1 MPIPV
6 TAGYRHP
13 LARGKTPLNA
23 GTDQGPVL
31 VTGGSGY
38 PAGVVVQLLNAG
50 RTVRTTVR
58 DLARADA
65 VRATLQRHAP
75 TDRLSFHAANLLSDA
90 GWDAA
95 VDGAEGVIHVAS
107 PMPIREYRTQD
118 LEKPAREGV
127 RRVLEASRRA
137 GIRRVVVTSS
147 TVAAEREGGDAP
159 SDATTWTN
167 LSGKGVTAYA
177 RSKTLAEQDAWALA
191 ASFGE
196 TLSLTT
202 VLPGVVMGPALGP
215 EVFGSLERPLRMLTG
230 RLPLVPRLI
239 SSGVDTRDAAE
250 LHVKALADPRAGRA
264 HPSRGRTPFHAR
276 AGQRRSRRA
285 WARRRPSCRRGKR
298 PIG

>member
-1 MPIPV
+1 MPTFTSKGP
-6 TAGYRHP
+6 AG
-13 LARGKTPLNA
+13 GKTLVNA

-38 PAGVVVQLLNAG
+38 LAGFVVVQLLNAG

-65 VRATLQRHAP
+65 VRATLQPHAP
-75 TDRLSFHAANLLSDA
+75 TDRLSFHAANLLSGA

-127 RRVLEASRRA
+127 GRVLEASRRA
-137 GIRRVVVTSS
+137 GLGRVVVTSP
-147 TVAAEREGGDAP
+147 TVAAEREAGDAP

-215 EVFGSLERPLRMLTG
+215 EVYGSLELPLRMLTG

-250 LHVKALADPRAGRA
+250 PHVKALADPRGASASWPRA
-264 HPSRGRTPFHAR
+264 HPVPCASR
-276 AGQRRSRRA
+276 QRCSRRA
-285 WARRRPSCRRGKR
+285 WARRRPGCGRGTR
-298 PIG
+298 PTG

>member
-1 MPIPV
+1 M
-6 TAGYRHP
+6 
-13 LARGKTPLNA
+13 NA

-38 PAGVVVQLLNAG
+38 LAGFVVVQLLNAG

-58 DLARADA
+58 DLTRADT

-137 GIRRVVVTSS
+137 GIGRVVVTSS
-147 TVAAEREGGDAP
+147 TVAAEREAGNAP
-159 SDATTWTN
+159 SDATTWTS

-177 RSKTLAEQDAWALA
+177 RSKTLAEQDAWGWRQ
-191 ASFGE
+191 AS
-196 TLSLTT
+196 
-202 VLPGVVMGPALGP
+202 A
-215 EVFGSLERPLRMLTG
+215 
-230 RLPLVPRLI
+230 
-239 SSGVDTRDAAE
+239 
-250 LHVKALADPRAGRA
+250 
-264 HPSRGRTPFHAR
+264 
-276 AGQRRSRRA
+276 RRSRSPRSCRA
-285 WARRRPSCRRGKR
+285 W
-298 PIG
+298 